1 MAAPSSCSSPA
12 TILLVDDEPLV
23 RQVLARML
31 EESGF
36 TVVQAENGRHALQ
49 VSEQVGPTVNMVV
62 TDIHMPLMTGFEFAR
77 VFRARYPNVPF
88 LFITGGEGYAPVALP
103 PDVPGDLL
111 WKPFG
116 PESLLLKVDRLLS
129 DDRHFHSQSA

>member
-1 MAAPSSCSSPA
+1 MM
-12 TILLVDDEPLV
+12 LLVDDEPLV

-31 EESGF
+31 ENCGF

-49 VSEQVGPTVNMVV
+49 VSEQVGPAVKLVV

-77 VFRARYPNVPF
+77 VFRTRYPSVPF
-88 LFITGGEGYAPVALP
+88 LFITGGEAYAPVTIP
-103 PDVPGDLL
+103 PDLGGDLL

-116 PESLLLKVDRLLS
+116 PEALLLKVDQLLS
-129 DDRHFHSQSA
+129 AERHLHSQSA

>member
-1 MAAPSSCSSPA
+1 MGAPSSKRA
-12 TILLVDDEPLV
+12 TMLLVDDEPLV

-36 TVVQAENGRHALQ
+36 TVIQAENGRHALQ
-49 VSEQVGPTVNMVV
+49 VAEQVGPAVNMVV
-62 TDIHMPLMTGFEFAR
+62 TDIHMPFMTGFEFAR
-77 VFRARYPNVPF
+77 VFRTRYPNVPF
-88 LFITGGEGYAPVALP
+88 LFITGGEAYAPVALP

-116 PESLLLKVDRLLS
+116 PESLLLKVDQLLS
-129 DDRHFHSQSA
+129 ADRHLHSQSA

>member
-1 MAAPSSCSSPA
+1 MGAPSSNRA
-12 TILLVDDEPLV
+12 TLLLVDDEPLV

-49 VSEQVGPTVNMVV
+49 VSEQVGPAVNMVV
-62 TDIHMPLMTGFEFAR
+62 TDIHMPFMTGFEFAR
-77 VFRARYPNVPF
+77 VFRNRYPNVPF
-88 LFITGGEGYAPVALP
+88 LFITGGEAYAPVALP
-103 PDVPGDLL
+103 PDLPGDVL

-116 PESLLLKVDRLLS
+116 PESLLLKVGQLLS
-129 DDRHFHSQSA
+129 ADRHLHSQSA

>member
-1 MAAPSSCSSPA
+1 M
-12 TILLVDDEPLV
+12 LLVDDEPLV

-49 VSEQVGPTVNMVV
+49 VSEQVGPAVKLVV

-77 VFRARYPNVPF
+77 VFRTRYPSVPF
-88 LFITGGEGYAPVALP
+88 LFITGGEAYAPVAIP
-103 PDVPGDLL
+103 PDLPGDFL

-116 PESLLLKVDRLLS
+116 PESLLLKVDQLLS
-129 DDRHFHSQSA
+129 ADRHLHSQSA

>member
-1 MAAPSSCSSPA
+1 MAAPSSNRP
-12 TILLVDDEPLV
+12 TLLLVDDEPLV

-49 VSEQVGPTVNMVV
+49 ISEQIGPAVKMVV

-77 VFRARYPNVPF
+77 VFRTRYPNVPF
-88 LFITGGEGYAPVALP
+88 LFITGGEAYASVALP
-103 PDVPGDLL
+103 PDLPGELL

-116 PESLLLKVDRLLS
+116 PESLLLKVGQLLS
-129 DDRHFHSQSA
+129 ADRHLHSQSA

>member
-1 MAAPSSCSSPA
+1 M
-12 TILLVDDEPLV
+12 LLVDDEPLV

-31 EESGF
+31 ENSGF

-49 VSEQVGPTVNMVV
+49 VSDQVGPAVKLVV

-77 VFRARYPNVPF
+77 VFRTRYPSVPF
-88 LFITGGEGYAPVALP
+88 LFITGGEAYAPVAIP
-103 PDVPGDLL
+103 PDLPGDLL

-116 PESLLLKVDRLLS
+116 PESLLLKVDQLLS
-129 DDRHFHSQSA
+129 AAPHLHSQSA

>member
-1 MAAPSSCSSPA
+1 M
-12 TILLVDDEPLV
+12 LLVDDEPLV

-31 EESGF
+31 ENSGF

-49 VSEQVGPTVNMVV
+49 VSDQVGPAVKLVV

-77 VFRARYPNVPF
+77 VFRTRYPSVPF
-88 LFITGGEGYAPVALP
+88 LFITGGEAYAPIAIP
-103 PDVPGDLL
+103 PDLPGDLL

-116 PESLLLKVDRLLS
+116 PESLLLKVDQLLS
-129 DDRHFHSQSA
+129 AAPHLHSQSA

>member
-1 MAAPSSCSSPA
+1 M
-12 TILLVDDEPLV
+12 LLVDDEPLV

-31 EESGF
+31 EECGF

-49 VSEQVGPTVNMVV
+49 VSEQVGPAVKLVV

-77 VFRARYPNVPF
+77 VFRTRYPSVPF
-88 LFITGGEGYAPVALP
+88 LFITGGEAYAPVAIP
-103 PDVPGDLL
+103 PDLPGDFL

-116 PESLLLKVDRLLS
+116 PESLLLKVDQLLS
-129 DDRHFHSQSA
+129 ADRHLHSQSA